1 MSLPLEINVSHLL
14 SLSVNKD
21 PQSQCRECTREGTE
35 GSSLSRK
42 ARPGAVLRLALL
54 LSDAALRKTPSGRV
68 AHQPAFMNPLVPG
81 RAKAASACPDK
92 NLQTGAGP
100 REGRWVLK

>member
-1 MSLPLEINVSHLL
+1 M
-14 SLSVNKD
+14 
-21 PQSQCRECTREGTE
+21 

-42 ARPGAVLRLALL
+42 AHPVAVLRLAPL
-54 LSDAALRKTPSGRV
+54 LSDTALRKTPSGRV
-68 AHQPAFMNPLVPG
+68 AHQPAFINPLVSG

-100 REGRWVLK
+100 REGRWALK